1 MSRDGGAAQ
10 AWTAGL
16 REKRPDGKA
25 EFSSE
30 VPEFSSEVPGFSS
43 EVPVDAESPVAGEG
57 PEPPASAE
65 VRVYRQTG

>member
-1 MSRDGGAAQ
+1 MSRDWGAVK

-16 REKRPDGKA
+16 REKQPDGEE

-30 VPEFSSEVPGFSS
+30 EVPGFSS
-43 EVPVDAESPVAGEG
+43 EVPDDAKSPVAGKG
-57 PEPPASAE
+57 PVLPASAE